1 MPDLTDQND
10 PDGLNWQIARAVQ
23 PHIFMDRNNLSELDP
38 AHIRQMAID
47 RARGMGTWMR
57 AVQIAD
63 AVIDALPEAYDC
75 GPHVVNTVE
84 ELEALPI
91 AVVVRSVGVDV

>member
-1 MPDLTDQND
+1 MTTDHND
-10 PDGLNWQIARAVQ
+10 PDGLNWQIAYAVQ

-38 AHIRQMAID
+38 AHVRQMAID

-63 AVIDALPEAYDC
+63 AVIAVMPDEHDC
-75 GPHVVNTVE
+75 GPHVVNTVAELE
-84 ELEALPI
+84 ELPLM
-91 AVVVRSVGVDV
+91 SVFTDVDG